1 MSSKILTV
9 TVPCYNSAAFMG
21 NCLDSLVPGGETLEI
36 LVVDD
41 GSPSDN
47 TWEIAQDYE
56 KKYPDIIRAIHQ
68 ENGGFGQAVNT
79 GMREATGK
87 YFCIVDADDCVNT
100 EALLNIMD
108 KLEELEG
115 AETPADLFLVN
126 YVYRKEGSPDVSMNL
141 KGAFPTDRLTTWDQ
155 MGRFSTTQYMMIH
168 NLIYRK
174 DVLDKTKLTLPSHI
188 CYSDNLLV
196 MCPLRH
202 VHSIYY
208 MDVDYYLYTIGRP
221 DQSVNE
227 TVQIRQLDQ
236 QLHISRL
243 VIDSFSNIDHRA
255 LPRKLY
261 RYMVRNLALM
271 LATTSIFL
279 YIRNEPG
286 DLKKKKA
293 IWKYARKKCPDSYF
307 LLRTRF
313 LSIGANLPGHI
324 GRWLSVWGYNF
335 TKKRL
340 NFR

>member
-1 MSSKILTV
+1 
-9 TVPCYNSAAFMG
+9 MG

-141 KGAFPTDRLTTWDQ
+141 GPDGAFL
-155 MGRFSTTQYMMIH
+155 
-168 NLIYRK
+168 
-174 DVLDKTKLTLPSHI
+174 
-188 CYSDNLLV
+188 
-196 MCPLRH
+196 
-202 VHSIYY
+202 YY
-208 MDVDYYLYTIGRP
+208 PVYDDP
-221 DQSVNE
+221 
-227 TVQIRQLDQ
+227 
-236 QLHISRL
+236 
-243 VIDSFSNIDHRA
+243 
-255 LPRKLY
+255 
-261 RYMVRNLALM
+261 
-271 LATTSIFL
+271 
-279 YIRNEPG
+279 
-286 DLKKKKA
+286 
-293 IWKYARKKCPDSYF
+293 
-307 LLRTRF
+307 
-313 LSIGANLPGHI
+313 
-324 GRWLSVWGYNF
+324 
-335 TKKRL
+335 
-340 NFR
+340 